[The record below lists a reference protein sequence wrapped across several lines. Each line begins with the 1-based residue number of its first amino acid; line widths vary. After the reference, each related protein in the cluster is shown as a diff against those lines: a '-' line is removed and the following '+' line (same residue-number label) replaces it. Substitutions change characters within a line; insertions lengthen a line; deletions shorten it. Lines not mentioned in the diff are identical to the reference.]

1 MKTLFSILF
10 GLLLVSCS
18 EPEIPSPVS
27 RSPQVTVRLTV
38 YASNAQAVIRQTDEQ
53 RIADVNLFLVS
64 DRTHEVQQH
73 YTRSTAAQFTCMP
86 GHYTLYVVAN
96 IHADTGYLTFEE
108 LQGYGVAQPEVW
120 DDLVMTVER
129 PITVLPADAPVEL
142 EPLALQRFAARIA
155 YTVEVAPAAGGIE
168 FRSVQAMN
176 VPARAALF
184 SGAMPTD
191 LTDGP
196 ILKERTG
203 TFYMLPNCRG
213 VVSAITDPRQKS
225 PDVAPVGATCLRIRA
240 LRGGR
245 VLDYFVFPGDN
256 DTSDFN
262 IRPNT
267 QHTLHITIRGDNLVD
282 VRMRYYDIDASC
294 SILSDQHDGICLQ
307 TAPLR
312 LNTFFEGD
320 FRTRGLRATLE
331 VEQGDIEFFKYN
343 GQSGLRTYVLQ
354 PAEEASTHYILGYEP
369 PVFTDANARL
379 IFVVRFYDRYGLV
392 ISFRFSFRY
401 GYLLKIY
408 TSWYDNSS
416 RVGCPNCSIRSAD
429 ALVVPG
435 SSLSAVFYDVYHT
448 SDGCTLEAVPDTSQH
463 RFEGWFG
470 QSNLLGL
477 ISRDPLWHFVPDTPM
492 MERTAYAYFH

>member
-1 MKTLFSILF
+1 MKTLFSILL

-27 RSPQVTVRLTV
+27 RSRQVTVRLTV
-38 YASNAQAVIRQTDEQ
+38 YASSAQAVIRQTDEQ

-64 DRTHEVQQH
+64 DRTHEVQQY

-96 IHADTGYLTFEE
+96 IHADTGYLTFDE
-108 LQGYGVAQPEVW
+108 LQGYAVAQPEVW

-168 FRSVQAMN
+168 FRSVQAIN
-176 VPARAALF
+176 VPARASLF
-184 SGAMPTD
+184 SGAMPTV
-191 LTDGP
+191 LTNGP
-196 ILKERTG
+196 ILEERTG

-213 VVSAITDPRQKS
+213 VVAAITDPRQKS

-267 QHTLHITIRGDNLVD
+267 QHTLHITIQGDNLVD
-282 VRMRYYDIDASC
+282 VRMRYYDIDVSC

-312 LNTFFEGD
+312 LNAFFEGD
-320 FRTRGLRATLE
+320 FRTMGLRATLE
-331 VEQGDIEFFKYN
+331 VEQGDIKFFRYN
-343 GQSGLRTYVLQ
+343 GQSGLRTYDLQ
-354 PAEEASTHYILGYEP
+354 PTQEVSTHYILDYEP
-369 PVFTDANARL
+369 PVFTRSNARL
-379 IFVVRFYDRYGLV
+379 IFVVRFYDRYGPAA
-392 ISFRFSFRY
+392 SFRFTYRY
-401 GYLLKIY
+401 GYLLTVY
-408 TSWYDNSS
+408 TSWYYDSA
-416 RVGCPNCSIRSAD
+416 RVGCPHCGIVSDDADVIRGGTLS
-429 ALVVPG
+429 
-435 SSLSAVFYDVYHT
+435 SSLYKVYYLAE
-448 SDGCTLEAVPDTSQH
+448 GCTLRAEPEAGH

-470 QSNLLGL
+470 QFNLLGL